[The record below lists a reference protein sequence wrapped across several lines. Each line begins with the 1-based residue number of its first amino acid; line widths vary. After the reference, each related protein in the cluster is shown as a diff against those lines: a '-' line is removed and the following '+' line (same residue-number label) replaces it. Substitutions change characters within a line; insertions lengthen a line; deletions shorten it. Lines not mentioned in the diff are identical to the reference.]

1 MIQEIIVGLV
11 LLYASLE
18 DIRKGKVHDKVFL
31 YPSIIVLVVGVFT
44 EGFTYGMTMLTQG
57 FLSMIVGFGLS
68 FVGKFGGADIWVLI
82 LVSMIYPDVL
92 LFKVLAYL
100 LVPMIIWVKFFTTI
114 TRKKSGPAIP
124 GLLIGYL
131 ILLSVFPV

>member
-31 YPSIIVLVVGVFT
+31 YPSIIVLAVGVFT

-57 FLSMIVGFGLS
+57 FLSMIVGFVLN

-82 LVSMIYPDVL
+82 LVGMIFPDVL
-92 LFKVLAYL
+92 LFEVLAYL
-100 LVPMIIWVKFFTTI
+100 LVPMIVWVKFYTFVS
-114 TRKKSGPAIP
+114 RKDAGPAIP

-131 ILLSVFPV
+131 ILLSVFGL